1 MPYKERNMIT
11 HHFVSKTTMPLK
23 LLDRYLYK
31 EMAGPFIGGL
41 LTFSVLIT
49 GHMLFLAI
57 ETLVERRVPLGGI
70 LRYVGYQLPGATIM
84 ALPVATLL
92 SVALAMN
99 RLAREQE
106 LIAIRAAGASLI
118 RLMLAPFGLGVFAA
132 LVSLGLN
139 SEMAPRAQQAAS
151 SLMRDVVLQQ
161 KALVFKPQQFW
172 DTGRGLH
179 LYVES
184 TDPQQ
189 NIVRGVYVF
198 SLRPEGT
205 PLVLWAPEARFGQTA
220 LEIPYGRVYV
230 AETDGS
236 FSWMEAE
243 AIEIDLTRLPLLG
256 ARGSS
261 QIKDMTMAELWKKA
275 FAAPQSSAEKRSY
288 LLELQARLALAG
300 TCLVFAFFAGP
311 VIWRVG
317 RRQSFVGVL
326 VALLTVFVFFI
337 IMLWLRML
345 GNSGILGPFW
355 AAWGPNML
363 FGAAAFILL
372 WRQR

>member
-288 LLELQARLALAG
+288 LLELQARLALAS